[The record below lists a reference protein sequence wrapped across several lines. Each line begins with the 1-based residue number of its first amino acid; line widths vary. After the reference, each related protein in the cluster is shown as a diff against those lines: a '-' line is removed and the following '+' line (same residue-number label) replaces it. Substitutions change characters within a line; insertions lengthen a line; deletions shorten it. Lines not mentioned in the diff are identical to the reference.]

1 MSGLLKLSFN
11 KQGYLIFIMGGG
23 TNIEV
28 APRENS
34 IDKER
39 LVLFYEKKIESGYV
53 LIVVNTMTEM

>member
-23 TNIEV
+23 GTNIEV

-34 IDKER
+34 IDYGK
-39 LVLFYEKKIESGYV
+39 LVLFYESLGLRI
-53 LIVVNTMTEM
+53 I

>member
-1 MSGLLKLSFN
+1 MV
-11 KQGYLIFIMGGG
+11 YIMG

-28 APRENS
+28 ATRENS